1 MNRGL
6 HLKEEMT
13 LKRNVFTQ
21 TCRSLSFII
30 LFSGHIMRLPW
41 LLGFYSSSWGWN
53 YFPPSRERQGLVWL
67 PSKSPPFWEPS
78 KLFLCMILNHLI
90 NLLEIKMEGP
100 AIVSHDQS
108 WRSGKDYRIFASE
121 KASPDLVNLRNCS
134 CKPSLKIPIT
144 SPRYAT
150 RLACRNQHW
159 PLNQTCH
166 KNHPHSLNP
175 PSGPNQFQDKPLRFV
190 IPNYINVYIYVTL

>member
-1 MNRGL
+1 
-6 HLKEEMT
+6 
-13 LKRNVFTQ
+13 
-21 TCRSLSFII
+21 
-30 LFSGHIMRLPW
+30 
-41 LLGFYSSSWGWN
+41 
-53 YFPPSRERQGLVWL
+53 
-67 PSKSPPFWEPS
+67 
-78 KLFLCMILNHLI
+78 
-90 NLLEIKMEGP
+90 MEGP

-175 PSGPNQFQDKPLRFV
+175 PSGPNQFQDKPLRFCYTQLYQRIHLRYFV
-190 IPNYINVYIYVTL
+190 GSPSDCSTPHTTHTCNPPAAHVCSHHPCKARIPTRACWRL